1 MEHISHN
8 YEGFE
13 VKINIESTVME
24 CLQKLE
30 LSKRYIRYL
39 FNNKCVYLNEVIAN
53 KSKSTEKGDVIRIEF
68 LDEIGETAPC
78 EGNLDI
84 AYEDSQIIAINKD
97 PNEIVHP
104 TASHQE
110 NTLLQKI
117 EYYFQ
122 SKGINRKVRLI
133 NRLDKDTS
141 GLLLIAK
148 NPFIDQQISK
158 QIENGCVEKKYIVI
172 CNGSIENDY
181 GVIEEPILFL
191 QDGTTKK
198 HINSSGQYAKTEY
211 WVIKRM
217 KDMTLVEIKIHTGR
231 SHQIRVHFGH
241 IGHFILGDTLYGEA
255 SEKINRQALHSYY
268 INYIDPYTGEKNEIS
283 IGLPN
288 DMERLII
295 SQ

>member
-8 YEGFE
+8 YEGFN
-13 VKINIESTVME
+13 VKIDSESTVIE

-39 FNNKCVYLNEVIAN
+39 FNNKCVYINGLVAN
-53 KSKSTEKGDVIRIEF
+53 KSKMAVKGDIIEIKF
-68 LDEIGETAPC
+68 LDEIRESNPC
-78 EGNLDI
+78 ESSLDI
-84 AYEDSQIIAINKD
+84 VYEDSQILVINKS
-97 PNEIVHP
+97 PNEVVHP
-104 TASHQE
+104 TSSHQE

-158 QIENGCVEKKYIVI
+158 QIESGQVEKKYIAI
-172 CNGSIENDY
+172 CNGTIENDY

-198 HINSSGQYAKTEY
+198 YVDSSGQYAKTEY

-217 KDMTLVEIKIHTGR
+217 ENMTLIEIKLHTGR
-231 SHQIRVHFGH
+231 SHQIRVHFSH
-241 IGHFILGDTLYGEA
+241 IGHFIIGDTLYGL
-255 SEKINRQALHSYY
+255 K
-268 INYIDPYTGEKNEIS
+268 
-283 IGLPN
+283 
-288 DMERLII
+288 
-295 SQ
+295 